1 LLFGFFKNFQP
12 KGRKKRTIK
21 VLVQVLFYLFA
32 SLSVAA
38 ALLTITRKNP
48 VISAV
53 WLVVCLFCVA
63 GIYLLLGAYFVA
75 AVQVIVYAGA
85 VLMLFIFV
93 IMMLN
98 LRTGIVGHMRNMGIK
113 FLGVLIAALVFFQ
126 LRLAFKGVSLLTGR
140 ELEPGFGEA
149 SSLGK
154 LLFSE
159 YVYPL
164 EVVAILLLVAII
176 GALVLT
182 GKENS

>member
-1 LLFGFFKNFQP
+1 MP
-12 KGRKKRTIK
+12 
-21 VLVQVLFYLFA
+21 VQVLFYLFA
-32 SLSVAA
+32 CVSVIAA
-38 ALLTITRKNP
+38 FLTITRKNP

-85 VLMLFIFV
+85 VLMLFLFV

-98 LRTGIVGHMRNMGIK
+98 LRTGIVGQMRNLGIK
-113 FLGVLIAALVFFQ
+113 LLGVLIALLVFVQ
-126 LRLAFKGVSLLTGR
+126 LRLAFKGVSLLTGP
-140 ELEPGFGEA
+140 ELSADFGQA
-149 SSLGK
+149 ASLGK

-164 EVVAILLLVAII
+164 EVIAVLLLVAVV

-182 GKENS
+182 GKESA

>member
-1 LLFGFFKNFQP
+1 LIFCCFKNLLPQ
-12 KGRKKRTIK
+12 GRNNRILK
-21 VLVQVLFYLFA
+21 VPVQVLFYLFA
-32 SLSVAA
+32 SICVIAA
-38 ALLTITRKNP
+38 FLTITRKNP

-85 VLMLFIFV
+85 VLMLFLFV

-98 LRTGIVGHMRNMGIK
+98 LRTGIVGQMRNLGIK
-113 FLGVLIAALVFFQ
+113 VLGVGIAVLVFQQ
-126 LRLAFKGVSLLTGR
+126 LRLAFKGVKLLTGPA
-140 ELEPGFGEA
+140 LEPDFGEA

-164 EVVAILLLVAII
+164 EVIAILLLVAIV
-176 GALVLT
+176 GALVLA
-182 GKENS
+182 GKERS

>member
-1 LLFGFFKNFQP
+1 MS
-12 KGRKKRTIK
+12 
-21 VLVQVLFYLFA
+21 VQVLFYLFA
-32 SLSVAA
+32 SICVIAA
-38 ALLTITRKNP
+38 FLTITRKNP

-85 VLMLFIFV
+85 VLMLFLFV

-98 LRTGIVGHMRNMGIK
+98 LRTGIVGQMRNLGIK
-113 FLGVLIAALVFFQ
+113 V
-126 LRLAFKGVSLLTGR
+126 LLTGPA
-140 ELEPGFGEA
+140 LEPDFGEA

-164 EVVAILLLVAII
+164 EVIAILLLVAIV
-176 GALVLT
+176 GALVLA
-182 GKENS
+182 GKERS

>member
-1 LLFGFFKNFQP
+1 MP
-12 KGRKKRTIK
+12 
-21 VLVQVLFYLFA
+21 VQVLFYLFA
-32 SLSVAA
+32 TLSVIAA
-38 ALLTITRKNP
+38 FLTITRKNP

-85 VLMLFIFV
+85 VLMLFLFV

-98 LRTGIVGHMRNMGIK
+98 VRRGMVGQMRN
-113 FLGVLIAALVFFQ
+113 LGVKSLGILIALLVFQQ
-126 LRLAFKGVSLLTGR
+126 LHLAFKGVRLLTGP

-164 EVVAILLLVAII
+164 EVIAILLLVAIV
-176 GALVLT
+176 GALVLA
-182 GKENS
+182 GKESS